1 MKIRTLI
8 GVIAVPIVAG
18 TALAGVAF
26 GSDNHSGQRTV
37 TFTEI
42 NHPDTDVD
50 LDLGPTGLSLGD
62 EQIFHATLQQKGSDV
77 GDVYGV
83 GTVVQK
89 SDSGLSSQVVS
100 TAVFPNGT
108 FHLAGHVPDELR
120 GRPAS
125 NPARRGHRWYGCLPW
140 RHRTMRE
147 HRDPQ
152 QREQHHHLQLL
163 RLIADVGL
171 VSSVVRSRSGCSRCA
186 CRSAS
191 VGLA

>member
-108 FHLAGHVPDELR
+108 FTLQVMFQMNFADGPPATLR
-120 GRPAS
+120 GAVTGGTGVY
-125 NPARRGHRWYGCLPW
+125 RGVTGQC
-140 RHRTMRE
+140 
-147 HRDPQ
+147 
-152 QREQHHHLQLL
+152 
-163 RLIADVGL
+163 
-171 VSSVVRSRSGCSRCA
+171 VSTVIPNSENNTITCSF
-186 CRSAS
+186 
-191 VGLA
+191 